1 MVSFHSFS
9 ESCFSMVGTHSE
21 NSEIDMADT
30 SAMFFPATRNCNDS
44 FRRREPPQT
53 EHLR

>member
-1 MVSFHSFS
+1 
-9 ESCFSMVGTHSE
+9 
-21 NSEIDMADT
+21 MADT
-30 SAMFFPATRNCNDS
+30 SAMFFPATRNWNDS